1 MTAAPQD
8 AAAPDIEASAG
19 TAAGTAKERSGLYGF
34 LAEVFRAA
42 PTPELLRR
50 IKDNGFLETLTAA
63 GAHLDREF
71 LQRPEDELLE
81 DLAVE
86 YTRLFLGPGKHVQPY
101 AAIYLGGAGASLC
114 GPATVWARD
123 FMERAGFTLTPEHHG
138 LPDHVSVELEFMAGM
153 AEREARAIEGS
164 DLEAAAECRWI
175 QKEFLQDHLGRWLPE
190 FCGRAAAHAE
200 LTFYRE
206 MARLAGHF
214 LDSELA
220 YFAEA
225 KETAS

>member
-1 MTAAPQD
+1 MTAAP
-8 AAAPDIEASAG
+8 DIGASAG
-19 TAAGTAKERSGLYGF
+19 TAAGTAKERRGLYGF

-63 GAHLDREF
+63 GAHLGGGF

-114 GPATVWARD
+114 GLATVWARD

-153 AEREARAIEGS
+153 AEREARAMEGA
-164 DLEAAAECRWI
+164 DLEAAAECRRI
-175 QKEFLQDHLGRWLPE
+175 KKAFLQSHLGRWLRE
-190 FCGRAAAHAE
+190 FCGHAAEHAE

-206 MARLAGHF
+206 MARLAGRF
-214 LDSELA
+214 VESEIA

>member
-19 TAAGTAKERSGLYGF
+19 TAAGTARERSGLYGF
-34 LAEVFRAA
+34 LAEVFRAE
-42 PTPELLRR
+42 PTPDLLRR
-50 IKDNGFLETLTAA
+50 IKDNGFRETLTAA
-63 GAHLDREF
+63 GAHLGGEF
-71 LQRPEDELLE
+71 PQRPEDELLE

-138 LPDHVSVELEFMAGM
+138 LPDHVSVELAFMAGM

-175 QKEFLQDHLGRWLPE
+175 QKEFLQNHLGRWLPE
-190 FCGRAAAHAE
+190 FCGHAAAHAE

-206 MARLAGHF
+206 MARLAGRF
-214 LDSELA
+214 IESEA
-220 YFAEA
+220 EFFAET
-225 KETAS
+225 KETT

>member
-1 MTAAPQD
+1 MTAAPV
-8 AAAPDIEASAG
+8 IEAS
-19 TAAGTAKERSGLYGF
+19 AGTAKERSGLYGF

-50 IKDNGFLETLTAA
+50 IKDNGFLATLTAA
-63 GAHLDREF
+63 GAHLGGEF

-138 LPDHVSVELEFMAGM
+138 LPDHVAVELEFMAGM
-153 AEREARAIEGS
+153 AEREARAMEGA
-164 DLEAAAECRWI
+164 DREAAAECRRI
-175 QKEFLQDHLGRWLPE
+175 QKAFLQDHLGRWLPA
-190 FCGRAAAHAE
+190 FCGRAAEHAE

-225 KETAS
+225 KETA

>member
-1 MTAAPQD
+1 MTAMPQG

-34 LAEVFRAA
+34 LAEVFRAE
-42 PTPELLRR
+42 PTPDLLRR

-63 GAHLDREF
+63 GAHLGGEF
-71 LQRPEDELLE
+71 PQRPEDELLE

-153 AEREARAIEGS
+153 AEREARAIEDS
-164 DLEAAAECRWI
+164 DIEAAAQCRRI

-190 FCGRAAAHAE
+190 FCGRAAEHAE

-206 MARLAGHF
+206 MARLAGRF
-214 LDSELA
+214 IESEA
-220 YFAEA
+220 EFFAET
-225 KETAS
+225 KETT